1 MKATDNVAPKSFWTD
16 AEPGLINAV
25 SHIFPNTPHF
35 YCLFHIWQNIIKH
48 LKTKLGSKFHSFSTY
63 FYSCRNTLS
72 TELFEKKWKS
82 MLDTFPECY
91 SYMMRALYPNRS
103 SWAKSYLP
111 FQFNA
116 GIQSTQSVESF
127 NALIKK
133 SLNSASTLCDIE
145 KAINRRHED
154 EFQYCKLVDLK
165 AQQTT
170 VGLPHLSSQFFSK
183 IDAVLTQF
191 LTPLI
196 LSWERFQISQ
206 SFTYEGCLTQ
216 SVIDDEILGSDTI
229 NDNFIEDIVD
239 EPQVTLKSL
248 LTDTQCSIIEMWRI
262 RRIGGISRK
271 ENIVVLFTDGTH
283 LCTCLETITKG
294 IICRH
299 FWRVMLYSSLA
310 QFHIRIIPVRWYN
323 NSVLTNLDI
332 NLENSPIL
340 TAVESSNTTLLPQ
353 VNFTLQSLQ
362 QFQRSDHNEIIINKN
377 LPQRNRFGIAFS
389 TAKTAVNIAIETNS
403 DVELIRLLKEF
414 IATKRGGDGD
424 GDRNGDGDGDRNGNG
439 DDNGNGNSNDNEI
452 EINKDIN
459 DIVPLQE
466 HLINNI
472 TNPNVTR
479 IRGAPSKKRIK
490 SAIESSKKRV
500 AMQEISLNKD
510 SNQLAPAK
518 QRRRCLTCGKLGHYQ
533 KRCPSNIN

>member
-1 MKATDNVAPKSFWTD
+1 MRESGKNDEKLDSGSLLNALFEKMIEDPRWKVFVRHSGSERHLSGIFWMSPLQIDLYQQFHDVVLSDNTCKTNKYNMYLSVFMIKDNYGKFRNIANALVKDEMASTYTWILQCIMKATDNVAPKSFWTD
-16 AEPGLINAV
+16 AESGLINAV

-145 KAINRRHED
+145 KAINKRHED

-196 LSWERFQISQ
+196 LSWQRFQISQ
-206 SFTYEGCLTQ
+206 SFTYEGCLIQ
-216 SVIDDEILGSDTI
+216 SVIDDEASIILLNYLHGDIIIQFNNLISLYKLKILGSDTI

-248 LTDTQCSIIEMWRI
+248 LTDTQCSIIEIWRI
-262 RRIGGISRK
+262 RRISGISRK
-271 ENIVVLFTDGTH
+271 ENIVVLFADGTH

-294 IICRH
+294 IICHH

-310 QFHIRIIPVRWYN
+310 QFHI
-323 NSVLTNLDI
+323 
-332 NLENSPIL
+332 
-340 TAVESSNTTLLPQ
+340 
-353 VNFTLQSLQ
+353 
-362 QFQRSDHNEIIINKN
+362 
-377 LPQRNRFGIAFS
+377 
-389 TAKTAVNIAIETNS
+389 
-403 DVELIRLLKEF
+403 
-414 IATKRGGDGD
+414 
-424 GDRNGDGDGDRNGNG
+424 
-439 DDNGNGNSNDNEI
+439 
-452 EINKDIN
+452 
-459 DIVPLQE
+459 
-466 HLINNI
+466 
-472 TNPNVTR
+472 
-479 IRGAPSKKRIK
+479 
-490 SAIESSKKRV
+490 
-500 AMQEISLNKD
+500 
-510 SNQLAPAK
+510 
-518 QRRRCLTCGKLGHYQ
+518 
-533 KRCPSNIN
+533 